1 MSEVIAFFS
10 GKGGTGKSALC
21 AGVATALATT
31 GQKVLC
37 VDADVGL
44 GNLDIFLGLESGA
57 ALSFLDICRG
67 NYKLTA
73 AAVHPIYPN
82 LSFLAAPISGS
93 WADISTPAFAGML
106 EDARNLFDYILID
119 GPAGLAGG
127 MKCCAQCADRCVV
140 VTLPDRASIRCAQR
154 AGQELE
160 LLGAKN
166 VRLVVNRIFN
176 EMLKVLKM
184 NIDDI
189 MDAAGL
195 PLLGVVPSDPD
206 VSFAAAAGKPLLRHS
221 RFGAAA
227 AYKRIAKR
235 IQGFPIPVS
244 G

>member
-1 MSEVIAFFS
+1 M
-10 GKGGTGKSALC
+10 
-21 AGVATALATT
+21 
-31 GQKVLC
+31 
-37 VDADVGL
+37 
-44 GNLDIFLGLESGA
+44 
-57 ALSFLDICRG
+57 
-67 NYKLTA
+67 
-73 AAVHPIYPN
+73 
-82 LSFLAAPISGS
+82 
-93 WADISTPAFAGML
+93 
-106 EDARNLFDYILID
+106 
-119 GPAGLAGG
+119 
-127 MKCCAQCADRCVV
+127 V
-140 VTLPDRASIRCAQR
+140 VTLPDRASLRCAQR

-166 VRLVVNRIFN
+166 VRLVVYRIFN
-176 EMLKVLKM
+176 EMLKALKM